1 MMKNTNGFT
10 IVELLIVVVVI
21 AILAAITIVS
31 YNGITTQANNSAV
44 KSGLS
49 TAAKKLTVKSQTDA
63 ADACYIGYQDI
74 DLACVNNA
82 TIFPPLPANAI
93 AQNSADAV
101 RFYMY
106 EKSPVIAVKGASGA
120 YFRIQNGSVKEI
132 TEQEYLST
140 NASDYC
146 SATATYSTQN
156 NTWTKESH
164 YC

>member
-1 MMKNTNGFT
+1 MKSTNGFT

-44 KSGLS
+44 KTGLATLS
-49 TAAKKLTVKSQTDA
+49 KKLTVKSQTDGI
-63 ADACYIGYQDI
+63 DACYVDYQDI

-82 TIFPPLPANAI
+82 AIFPPLPPKSI
-93 AQNSADAV
+93 AQNSTDV
-101 RFYMY
+101 IRFYMY

-120 YFRIQNGSVKEI
+120 YFRVKDGSVKEI
-132 TEQEYLST
+132 TQQEYLLT
-140 NASDYC
+140 NASDLC
-146 SATATYSTQN
+146 GATATYSTQN
-156 NTWTKESH
+156 NTWTEEPH

>member
-1 MMKNTNGFT
+1 MKNTNGFT

-31 YNGITTQANNSAV
+31 YNGITTQANNAAV
-44 KSGLS
+44 KTSLS
-49 TAAKKLTVKSQTDA
+49 SAAKKLTVKTQTDGT
-63 ADACYIGYQDI
+63 DACYAGYQDI
-74 DLACVNNA
+74 DLTCVNNA
-82 TIFPPLPANAI
+82 SIFPPLPPNAI
-93 AQNSADAV
+93 AQNSTDAI

-106 EKSPVIAVKGASGA
+106 QKSPVIAVKGASGA
-120 YFRIQNGSVKEI
+120 YFRVMNGSVKEI

-146 SATATYSTQN
+146 GATATYSTQN
-156 NTWTKESH
+156 KTWTQEPH